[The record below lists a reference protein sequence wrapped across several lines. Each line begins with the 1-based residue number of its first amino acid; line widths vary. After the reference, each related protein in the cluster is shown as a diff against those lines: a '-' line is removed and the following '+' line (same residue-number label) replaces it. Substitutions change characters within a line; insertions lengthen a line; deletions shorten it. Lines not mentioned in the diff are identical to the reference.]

1 MHSLI
6 HSLARSLTRTFIIH
20 QLDAINVH
28 PFEFVVGEYLHLL
41 TIYLVPCHVC
51 TAVFFVLAGGVFASL
66 NHTRFDID
74 LPGGIYSVKNHD
86 VHHRDVQK
94 NFGQYIMLWDHAL
107 GSYLSY
113 DAKPHRQEVVA
124 PVKGMTTAELLA
136 KTKAK
141 LSSACGLLS
150 HLLIDGCS
158 ASNVGIFLPL
168 APSRSLTMA
177 SVGSPA
183 VWCVKQR

>member
-141 LSSACGLLS
+141 THKA
-150 HLLIDGCS
+150 
-158 ASNVGIFLPL
+158 
-168 APSRSLTMA
+168 
-177 SVGSPA
+177 
-183 VWCVKQR
+183 Q